1 VNGAET
7 LVRTAAAGGIEV
19 CFANAGTTEIP
30 IIMAMDRVPGI
41 KAILGLFEGVC
52 TGAADGYAR
61 MLDRPAMALL
71 HCGPGFANGVANLH
85 NARRA
90 QSPVFCVVG
99 QHATWHR
106 FADPPLNMDLEGLVR
121 TVSGWHRS
129 SRSPDA
135 ILRDV
140 TEGIVASRFGQVASL
155 IVPHDL
161 QLAEA
166 VETPA
171 TTPFAFDPPDGQT
184 IELAARIL
192 RTAGKAA
199 LILDG
204 RALRTRALRAAAR
217 IRAATGCHL
226 FAPSFA
232 SCMDRG
238 AGLPEVV
245 RIPYFPE
252 PAIEMLS
259 GYDVVVLVSAHE
271 PVTFFG
277 YPGLPGFVLRED
289 QTKLNLC
296 TARQHS
302 VDALEALADVLG
314 APSEIH
320 VADRP
325 FDVQPPDGELTPE
338 TACAVVAALQPEGAI
353 IVDEGLTSALAYS
366 GLTAGAPPHTHT
378 MVTGGAIGYGMPCA
392 TGAAIACPER
402 PVINLQADGSAMYT
416 VQALWTQAREGLNV
430 TTLVCSNRGYRIV
443 RMELARAGIEDRGP
457 SMRSLTEMD
466 SPAVDWVSLSRGF
479 GVPAV
484 SVANARDMARELGR
498 ALAEPGP
505 HLIELVLP

>member
-1 VNGAET
+1 
-7 LVRTAAAGGIEV
+7 
-19 CFANAGTTEIP
+19 
-30 IIMAMDRVPGI
+30 MAMDRVPGI
-41 KAILGLFEGVC
+41 RAILGLFEGVC

-61 MLDRPAMALL
+61 MLDRPATALL
-71 HCGPGFANGVANLH
+71 HLGPGFANGVANLH

-90 QSPVFCVVG
+90 QSPVFCLVG

-106 FADPPLNMDLEGLVR
+106 FADPPLNMDLEGLIR
-121 TVSGWHRS
+121 TVSGWQRS
-129 SRSPDA
+129 CRSADA
-135 ILRDV
+135 ISPDV
-140 TEGIVASRFGQVASL
+140 TEGITASRFGQVASL

-161 QLAEA
+161 QLAETVA
-166 VETPA
+166 APPA
-171 TTPFAFDPPDGQT
+171 TAPFAFDPPDGQI
-184 IELAARIL
+184 IELVARTL
-192 RTAGKAA
+192 RTAGRAA

-217 IRAATGCHL
+217 IRAVTDCDL

-238 AGLPEVV
+238 AGLPGAV

-289 QTKLNLC
+289 QTKINLC
-296 TARQHS
+296 TPRQHS
-302 VDALEALADVLG
+302 ADALEALADALG

-320 VADRP
+320 LADGP
-325 FDVQPPDGELTPE
+325 FGVEHPDGELTPE
-338 TACAVVAALQPEGAI
+338 RACAVIAALQPEGAI

-366 GLTAGAPPHTHT
+366 ALTAGAPPHTHT

-392 TGAAIACPER
+392 TGAAIACPDR

-416 VQALWTQAREGLNV
+416 VQALWTQASEGLNV

-443 RMELARAGIEDRGP
+443 RMELARAGIEDSGQN
-457 SMRSLTEMD
+457 MRSLTELD
-466 SPAVDWVSLSRGF
+466 SPAIDWVSLSRGF

-484 SVANARDMARELGR
+484 SVANTRDMARELGR

-505 HLIELVLP
+505 HLIELLLP